1 MMMRIYFRRFET
13 KARLGV
19 LDHERSGPQR
29 VLIDLEFTPRDL
41 DPTHDEL
48 ASVLDYRLVKTAIE
62 NVLNAKHYDLLE
74 HLAHEL
80 QRALIAQFALRSLC
94 LRLEKPD
101 IFADMEAVGVC
112 LEYQH
117 E

>member
-1 MMMRIYFRRFET
+1 MMRIYFRRFEI

-19 LDHERSGPQR
+19 LDHERQGPQR
-29 VLIDLEFTPRDL
+29 VLIDLDFTPREL
-41 DPTHDEL
+41 NPTRDEL
-48 ASVLDYRLVKTAIE
+48 TGVLDYRLVKKAIE
-62 NVLNAKHYDLLE
+62 TVIIARHYDLLE

-80 QRALIAQFALRSLC
+80 VQALIAQFDLNFLRLS
-94 LRLEKPD
+94 LEKPD